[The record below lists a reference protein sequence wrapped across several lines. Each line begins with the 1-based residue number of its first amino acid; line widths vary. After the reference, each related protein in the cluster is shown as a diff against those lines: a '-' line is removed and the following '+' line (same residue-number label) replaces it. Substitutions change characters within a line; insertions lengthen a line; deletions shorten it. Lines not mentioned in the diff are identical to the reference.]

1 MVLIFF
7 VDMEFS
13 GDQLLLLVDTTAS
26 LREQRRQAAI
36 AAERAEGQLVE
47 QDSEEEEN
55 ESSSL
60 CLEEFM
66 ELLVRV
72 SSERFCLDSRPHSRN
87 REPLPLCYLLHCLV
101 DEHLLAFNEEV
112 LDDMDQSE
120 LSFDYTDKTRE
131 RERRIGDSVSI
142 MLGSKAN
149 SVRDRLASRR
159 VNDDLTANFYHT
171 VGVCEETQQAF
182 KKQVASPEVNDVLER
197 FSPFLSEIF
206 VRYSK
211 KSPTKL
217 VHSKN
222 DRFVSGRAFESLLLA
237 SGFIDREDV
246 RKQGKKSRAQRSDR
260 TSVLRSYGPGNGL
273 GGSGKISQSELVHV
287 FCNLSCV
294 ILPGSEMAP
303 YGNEEF
309 FESKRKATAA
319 KAVVSAAPLLLAGIT
334 KFGQRRQRTENHS
347 APLLDISTDVALGY
361 GLFTEAIVAV
371 SCYIY
376 PSPFVTVQDRLALC
390 LSAMR
395 LSLSE

>member
-1 MVLIFF
+1 
-7 VDMEFS
+7 
-13 GDQLLLLVDTTAS
+13 
-26 LREQRRQAAI
+26 
-36 AAERAEGQLVE
+36 
-47 QDSEEEEN
+47 
-55 ESSSL
+55 
-60 CLEEFM
+60 
-66 ELLVRV
+66 
-72 SSERFCLDSRPHSRN
+72 
-87 REPLPLCYLLHCLV
+87 
-101 DEHLLAFNEEV
+101 
-112 LDDMDQSE
+112 
-120 LSFDYTDKTRE
+120 
-131 RERRIGDSVSI
+131 
-142 MLGSKAN
+142 
-149 SVRDRLASRR
+149 
-159 VNDDLTANFYHT
+159 
-171 VGVCEETQQAF
+171 
-182 KKQVASPEVNDVLER
+182 VASPEVNDVLER

-206 VRYSK
+206 VRYRLSISPLCFLLNLNFSK